1 MFQRIPQAFVKH
13 FDGKIPR
20 KCLFCSPTERFWQV
34 DVGNSNN
41 RLCFKKGWKEFV
53 QDHGLELGDFLVF
66 HYLGYSEF
74 YVEIYGKNC
83 CQKSSSAVTSA
94 RRISS
99 KTNATIDSRTNPV
112 KVEVV
117 DLDELCDRG
126 RGHSQSRRGKFLL
139 MFYRDVSVP
148 HYVFKIS
155 TAFWKISAFLVLKS
169 LSGSKGKACRG
180 GIGAIRAADKYVR
193 NHPSFKCVMRAA
205 YVGHGYLVQTYNR
218 YKFLSF
224 FSPSS

>member
-34 DVGNSNN
+34 NVGYSNN
-41 RLCFKKGWKEFV
+41 RLCFNKGWKEFV
-53 QDHGLELGDFLVF
+53 KDHGLELGDFLVF
-66 HYLGYSEF
+66 HYLAYSEF

-94 RRISS
+94 RKISS
-99 KTNATIDSRTNPV
+99 KTNATIESRTNPV

-117 DLDELCDRG
+117 DLETEDELCDRG

-139 MFYRDVSVP
+139 MFYRDVAFHVMFSRLVP
-148 HYVFKIS
+148 HF
-155 TAFWKISAFLVLKS
+155 
-169 LSGSKGKACRG
+169 GKFPL
-180 GIGAIRAADKYVR
+180 Y
-193 NHPSFKCVMRAA
+193 
-205 YVGHGYLVQTYNR
+205 
-218 YKFLSF
+218 
-224 FSPSS
+224 